1 MPNIE
6 LFTAGIRGKRHQQ
19 QEKLFTPKR
28 QNRFIF
34 LDNNIESN
42 QADSRAMTVCEYR
55 QAYAKIEASPIPET
69 KWSSSHY
76 IEMLSLRLGTESR
89 ISRKKGQ
96 KSFSLLAGEMSQAN
110 CFRHIRYS
118 TCFSIDWKAICC
130 SKRSS
135 IESVRSI
142 GFVLGH
148 EER

>member
-19 QEKLFTPKR
+19 QEKLFTPKC

-76 IEMLSLRLGTESR
+76 IEMLSLRLGTESHA
-89 ISRKKGQ
+89 KKGRNH
-96 KSFSLLAGEMSQAN
+96 FHFLLAKCHKPIALDILDI
-110 CFRHIRYS
+110 RHV
-118 TCFSIDWKAICC
+118 
-130 SKRSS
+130 
-135 IESVRSI
+135 SVSI
-142 GFVLGH
+142 GKQFAAANGAPLSLCAPLDLS
-148 EER
+148 